1 MYQYILIQ
9 FRYCI
14 TSLLM
19 YTIEYKDNIYSDIV
33 GCIAEVCHPDQ
44 FTLMK
49 IFGIV
54 VYDA

>member
-14 TSLLM
+14 TGLLM
-19 YTIEYKDNIYSDIV
+19 YTIEYKDNIYSDIME
-33 GCIAEVCHPDQ
+33 CIKEVCSPDQ
-44 FTLMK
+44 YTLMK
-49 IFGIV
+49 IFGVI

>member
-9 FRYCI
+9 FRYCT

-54 VYDA
+54 VCDA

>member
-19 YTIEYKDNIYSDIV
+19 YTIEYKDNIYSDSME
-33 GCIAEVCHPDQ
+33 CIKEVCSPDQ
-44 FTLMK
+44 YTLMK
-49 IFGIV
+49 IFGVV